1 MTTVAIARTAGEVS
15 LLGGTVTSSVI
26 AYEKG
31 SALTAAKKR
40 ISEMTGDNSEANN
53 AHVQAASDLKE
64 IVNIF
69 HMINNYLVDKHSAD
83 IVNIKENDGEQK
95 TLKDRI
101 SALNEC
107 MKDYLNNKKT
117 WKDCNMTKDKGGGED
132 GKTLDEYVEELMNSH
147 EGGKYKL
154 QEEG

>member
-1 MTTVAIARTAGEVS
+1 MNGTPTKYDTERYRQTNKIIWIFNQPLGLIQSFTNMTTVAIARAAGEVG

-117 WKDCNMTKDKGGGED
+117 
-132 GKTLDEYVEELMNSH
+132 
-147 EGGKYKL
+147 
-154 QEEG
+154 